1 MKYICIDDGA
11 LAEIISGRKY
21 QSIDF
26 EEGDRLINSLSGRV
40 AFVAKMD
47 KITLFHDKEGAFLTT
62 PGTWRSKRFLV
73 IDCEQSA
80 LFTELRS
87 SESLQSFQ
95 KLLRFCAKYWSGGV
109 YNNSEK
115 IVSGSTKAIIF
126 PLAYSTKPYRIA
138 IERAPWNDRLKK
150 RDMDGRFLLVYKSG
164 WEGANSATETADET
178 NFRRVFG
185 RLDEVYSVSSKAHD
199 HATQATSREQI
210 ASTSLGNSVGGSHAV
225 HNPFDDW
232 LPRLTAQQRKFVFAK
247 AQTPHRL
254 AGPAGTGKTLSLLL
268 RTVRV
273 LREAERKHQS
283 CSALLVTHSEATRQA
298 IKDALSV
305 IDPDGFQ
312 ERKRDVEAVSLSV
325 ETLASLCASVLKQ
338 SISDSEFVDRDAQD
352 SKLLQQLYI
361 EQAIE
366 RVKAE
371 DLQSFK
377 PHLSLNMK
385 SVLEKKSNSEL
396 SVLFQHEISVLI
408 KGRAGDSFDVY
419 KKCPSLK
426 YGLPVSN
433 AADKGLS
440 FQVFKRYQEQLEAS
454 SQFDTD
460 DVVISATGQLDT
472 PIWRRRRAR
481 EGYDFIAID
490 ETHLFNINELHV
502 FHHFTR
508 GPDVLP
514 ISFTVDHAQAVGDRG
529 WNDID
534 SFSEL
539 FGDVSDIDEEKT
551 SVSAVFRSSPQIRD
565 FCQSVLASGATL
577 FTNFDDTLASTTSAF
592 TIEEERRSQPVC
604 FVEYPDDSSLVVGAF
619 QKAEELQAQT
629 ASSRSQVL
637 ITTLDDE
644 LLKLLHEHSIQS
656 NKPVTYLKR
665 RGDFSTV
672 KNAEKSGH
680 MVLGHADFVGGLE
693 FDVVVVVGVDKGR
706 VPKDGES
713 QTSNSRSF
721 ASYAAHNRLYVAAS
735 RARFALNLLGVKSRG
750 PSDLLA
756 VAAKN
761 ELIEGIG

>member
-11 LAEIISGRKY
+11 LEELISGREY

-26 EEGDRLINSLSGRV
+26 EEGDRLIKSLSGDV
-40 AFVAKMD
+40 AFLAKMR
-47 KITLFHDKEGAFLTT
+47 KIAFFQDGEGAFLTT
-62 PGTWRSKRFLV
+62 PGTWKQKKYLV

-87 SESLQSFQ
+87 GESLQSFQ
-95 KLLRFCAKYWSGGV
+95 KLLRFCAKYWSGGI

-126 PLAYSTKPYRIA
+126 PLPYSTKPYRIA
-138 IERAPWNDRLKK
+138 IERAPWSDRLKK
-150 RDMDGRFLLVYKSG
+150 RDMDGHFLLVYKTG
-164 WEGANSATETADET
+164 WEGANSATETPDET
-178 NFRRVFG
+178 NFRRVFE
-185 RLDEVYSVSSKAHD
+185 RLKEVYSVTSRAHD
-199 HATQATSREQI
+199 QAMRAGRREQI
-210 ASTSLGNSVGGSHAV
+210 AVTGLDQSIGATHTI

-232 LPRLTAQQRKFVFAK
+232 VPRLTAQQRKFVFADS
-247 AQTPHRL
+247 QTPHRL
-254 AGPAGTGKTLSLLL
+254 VGPAGTGKTLSLLL
-268 RTVRV
+268 RTVCV
-273 LREAERKHQS
+273 LRDAAQNNKTFK
-283 CSALLVTHSEATRQA
+283 ALLVTHSEATRQS

-305 IDPDGFQ
+305 IDRDAFQ
-312 ERKRDVEAVSLSV
+312 DKEHGIEPVTLSV
-325 ETLASLCASVLKQ
+325 ETLASLCASVLQQ
-338 SISDSEFVDRDAQD
+338 SISESEFVDRDAQD
-352 SKLLQQLYI
+352 SKLLQQMYI
-361 EQAIE
+361 EQAVE
-366 RVKAE
+366 RVKSE
-371 DLQSFK
+371 DLPSFK
-377 PHLSLNMK
+377 PHLSSDMRV
-385 SVLEKKSNSEL
+385 VLEAKSNEDL
-396 SVLFQHEISVLI
+396 AVLFQHEISVLI
-408 KGRAGDSFDVY
+408 KGRAGDAYDIY
-419 KKCPSLK
+419 KNCPSLK
-426 YGLPVSN
+426 YGLPISN
-433 AADKGLS
+433 DADKGLS

-508 GPDVLP
+508 SADSLP

-534 SFSEL
+534 TFSIL
-539 FGDVSDIDEEKT
+539 FGEDSNVNEEKT

-577 FTNFDDTLASTTSAF
+577 FTNFDNTLASSTSAF
-592 TIEEERRSQPVC
+592 TDEEERRSKPVR
-604 FVEYPDDSSLVVGAF
+604 FIEYPDDASLVLGAF
-619 QKAEELQAQT
+619 QRAEELQAET
-629 ASSRSQVL
+629 ASSRSHVL

-644 LLKLLHEHSIQS
+644 LLQMLHDYSLS
-656 NKPVTYLKR
+656 NNKPVTYLKR
-665 RGDFSTV
+665 RGDFTSV

-706 VPKDGES
+706 VPQEGE
-713 QTSNSRSF
+713 TKVSNSRSF

-735 RARFALNLLGVKSRG
+735 RAKYALNLLGVQSRG
-750 PSDLLA
+750 PSDLL
-756 VAAKN
+756 VFAARN
-761 ELIEGIG
+761 ELIEGVG

>member
-11 LAEIISGRKY
+11 LAELISGREY
-21 QSIDF
+21 QSHDF
-26 EEGDRLINSLSGRV
+26 EEGDRLIKSLSGDV
-40 AFVAKMD
+40 AFVAKMR
-47 KITLFHDKEGAFLTT
+47 KIALFQDGEGAFMTT
-62 PGTWRSKRFLV
+62 SGAWKRKKYLV

-80 LFTELRS
+80 LFTQLRS
-87 SESLQSFQ
+87 GESLQSFQ
-95 KLLRFCAKYWSGGV
+95 KLLRFCAKYWSGGI
-109 YNNSEK
+109 YNKSEK

-126 PLAYSTKPYRIA
+126 PLPYSTRPYRIA
-138 IERAPWNDRLKK
+138 IERDPLSDRLKK
-150 RDMDGRFLLVYKSG
+150 RDMDGHFLLVYKTG
-164 WEGANSATETADET
+164 WEGANSATEAPDET
-178 NFRRVFG
+178 NFRRVFE
-185 RLDEVYSVSSKAHD
+185 RLQEVYSITSKAYD
-199 HATQATSREQI
+199 QVAQAGGHEQI
-210 ASTSLGNSVGGSHAV
+210 VSTNLDQSISATHSV
-225 HNPFDDW
+225 HNPFEDW
-232 LPRLTAQQRKFVFAK
+232 IPRLTAQQKKFVFAET
-247 AQTPHRL
+247 QTPHRL

-268 RTVRV
+268 RTVFA
-273 LREAERKHQS
+273 LRSAVQNKKT
-283 CSALLVTHSEATRQA
+283 CNALLVTHSEATRQS

-305 IDPDGFQ
+305 IDPNAFQ
-312 ERKRDVEAVSLSV
+312 DKESGVEAISLSV

-352 SKLLQQLYI
+352 SKLLQQMYV
-361 EQAIE
+361 EQAVK
-366 RVKAE
+366 RVRAE

-377 PHLSLNMK
+377 PHLSSDMK
-385 SVLEKKSNSEL
+385 TALEAKSDDDL
-396 SVLFQHEISVLI
+396 AVLFQHEISVLI

-419 KKCPSLK
+419 RNCPSLK
-426 YGLPVSN
+426 YGLPIFN
-433 AADKGLS
+433 DADKGLS

-472 PIWRRRRAR
+472 PIWRRRRVR

-508 GPDVLP
+508 SADQLP

-529 WNDID
+529 WNDIG
-534 SFSEL
+534 SFAEL
-539 FGDVSDIDEEKT
+539 FGGASDVDEEKT

-577 FTNFDDTLASTTSAF
+577 FTNFDDTLTASSSAF
-592 TIEEERRSQPVC
+592 TSEEERRSQPVC
-604 FVEYPDDSSLVVGAF
+604 FIDYPDDASLVKGAF
-619 QKAEELQAQT
+619 QRAEELQT
-629 ASSRSQVL
+629 KTSSSRSQIL

-644 LLKLLHEHSIQS
+644 LLKMLHDYSLEN

-665 RGDFSTV
+665 RGDFTTV
-672 KNAEKSGH
+672 KHAEKSGH

-706 VPKDGES
+706 VPQDGES
-713 QTSNSRSF
+713 EVSNSRSF

-735 RARFALNLLGVKSRG
+735 RARYALNLLGVQSRG

-756 VAAKN
+756 VAVKN
-761 ELIEGIG
+761 ELIDGI